1 MDLKKRIY
9 ITVIISHLVVLL
21 ALFAPIIRVIEG
33 GIMVEGESL
42 LESYYINVVQY
53 VLSGIHIITSVLLLI
68 LVFFHLCGIAV
79 AIYGM
84 IRKGYGHK
92 TVNLT
97 VFLGFTSGLMGALN
111 LYSKSYA
118 LFAVCAVSFVTLTAC
133 SVLLIRAE
141 SRQG

>member
-1 MDLKKRIY
+1 MNLKKGIF
-9 ITVIISHLVVLL
+9 ITVIFSHLVVLL
-21 ALFAPIIRVIEG
+21 SLLAPVIRVTEG
-33 GIMVEGESL
+33 GIMIEGESL

-53 VLSGIHIITSVLLLI
+53 VLSGIHVITSVLLI
-68 LVFFHLCGIAV
+68 IMIFFHFSGIAI

-92 TVNLT
+92 TVNMT

-111 LYSKSYA
+111 LYSESYA
-118 LFAVCAVSFVTLTAC
+118 LFAVCAVSFIALTVC

-141 SRQG
+141 SRQN